1 MSATDTH
8 SSSTKIFPLPP
19 LEDEMRSQEVVLGY
33 LIDDKFVHKFF
44 LNRACSKGL
53 YDVTTSEGPF
63 RRHVKAS
70 IARRAAQQAG
80 CSIAVLDVNLPR
92 DSGEKE
98 EAIIVAFYRRGP
110 RYTDTYPP
118 TARRM
123 AKFKAQL
130 FLSTDDD
137 PQWHI
142 LK

>member
-1 MSATDTH
+1 
-8 SSSTKIFPLPP
+8 SSTEIFTLPP
-19 LEDEMRSQEVVLGY
+19 LEDEMKSRDVVLGY

-44 LNRACSKGL
+44 LNRARSKGL
-53 YDVTTSEGPF
+53 YGVTTSEGPF

-70 IARRAAQQAG
+70 IARRAAREAG

-98 EAIIVAFYRRGP
+98 EAIIVALYRRGP
-110 RYTDTYPP
+110 KYTDTYPP

-123 AKFKAQL
+123 AKFKARL
-130 FLSTDDD
+130 FLSSDDD